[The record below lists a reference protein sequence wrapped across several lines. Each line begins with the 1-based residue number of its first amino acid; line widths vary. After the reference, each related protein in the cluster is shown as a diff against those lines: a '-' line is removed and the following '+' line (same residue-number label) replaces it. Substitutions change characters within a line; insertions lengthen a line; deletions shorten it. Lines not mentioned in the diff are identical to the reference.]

1 VKKSLVILSRED
13 DEGSRRR
20 RPQPHRDGRRIL
32 RSFAVCAAQ
41 DDTSEE
47 NAMAAL
53 TDKVRADM
61 TEAMKAQEKE
71 RLSTL
76 RMLQSALKNEQINV
90 GHELSDEEAMTVIRK
105 AMKQRQDSIEQFT
118 NAGRTEMAEKERV
131 EMELLKTYLPAELTA
146 EELENGIR
154 EIIAST
160 GAQSKKDLGKVMKEA
175 TARFKG
181 RVDGKKVQEVVSRLL
196 P

>member
-1 VKKSLVILSRED
+1 
-13 DEGSRRR
+13 
-20 RPQPHRDGRRIL
+20 
-32 RSFAVCAAQ
+32 
-41 DDTSEE
+41 
-47 NAMAAL
+47 MAAL
-53 TDKVRADM
+53 TEKVRADM
-61 TEAMKAQEKE
+61 TAAMKAQEKE

-76 RMLQSALKNEQINV
+76 RMLQSALKNEQINT

-105 AMKQRQDSIEQFT
+105 AMKQRQDSIEQYT
-118 NAGRTEMAEKERV
+118 NAGRTELAEKERS

-146 EELENGIR
+146 EELETGLR

-181 RVDGKKVQEVVSRLL
+181 RVDGKKVQEAVARLL

>member
-1 VKKSLVILSRED
+1 M
-13 DEGSRRR
+13 G
-20 RPQPHRDGRRIL
+20 
-32 RSFAVCAAQ
+32 
-41 DDTSEE
+41 
-47 NAMAAL
+47 AL
-53 TDKVRADM
+53 ADKVRADM

-76 RMLQSALKNEQINV
+76 RMLQSALKNEQINL
-90 GHELSDEEAMTVIRK
+90 GHELSDEEAMSIIRK
-105 AMKQRQDSIEQFT
+105 AMKQRLDSIEQYT
-118 NAGRTEMAEKERV
+118 NAGRAELAEKERS
-131 EMELLKTYLPAELTA
+131 EMELLKTYLPAELSA
-146 EELENGIR
+146 EELESGLR

>member
-1 VKKSLVILSRED
+1 
-13 DEGSRRR
+13 
-20 RPQPHRDGRRIL
+20 
-32 RSFAVCAAQ
+32 
-41 DDTSEE
+41 
-47 NAMAAL
+47 MAAL

-131 EMELLKTYLPAELTA
+131 EMELLKTYLPAELSA
-146 EELENGIR
+146 EELESGVR